1 MSITVFLAD
10 DHAVLREGLK
20 LLLESQEDIITVI
33 GNAANGRDAVRQ
45 TVKLRP
51 DVIIMDISMP
61 ELNGIDATYQ
71 ILEACPST
79 RIIILSMHAASEHI
93 LRALRAGARGYLLKE
108 SAGKEV
114 IQAVRTVYGGGRYL
128 SGKISDNLIDNYLKK
143 YGDDSIDDPLSKL
156 SPREKEIMQLV
167 AEGKSSAEIANMI
180 FLSPKTIE
188 TYRSRLMQ
196 KLNVNDITGL
206 IKIALKHNL
215 IPLE

>member
-20 LLLESQEDIITVI
+20 LLLESQEDIIVS

-45 TVKLRP
+45 TIKLRP

-71 ILEACPST
+71 ILEVCPST

-93 LRALRAGARGYLLKE
+93 LRALKAGARGYLLKE
-108 SAGKEV
+108 SAGKEI

-128 SGKISDNLIDNYLKK
+128 SLKISDNLIDNYLQR
-143 YGDDSIDDPLSKL
+143 YGDNDIDNPLSRL

-167 AEGKSSAEIANMI
+167 AEGKSSIEIANII
-180 FLSPKTIE
+180 FLSPKTVE

-196 KLNVNDITGL
+196 KLNVRDITGL
-206 IKIALKHNL
+206 IKIALKHDL